1 MATPD
6 GKLECNESF
15 WWDGLEI
22 IAPRP
27 KLGLLG
33 AFFDSTMT
41 EELQSPNGEEQEEE
55 ESSEENNSSSTTS
68 SCSAS
73 TSECSEESSPPPA
86 KVTQKK
92 NNLFVTKMKV
102 MDKVATYVLD
112 VNWFYFCLND
122 DNW

>member
-6 GKLECNESF
+6 GKLECNENF
-15 WWDGLEI
+15 WWEGLEI

-41 EELQSPNGEEQEEE
+41 EESQSPHRDEHDED
-55 ESSEENNSSSTTS
+55 ESSEENNSSSTAS

-73 TSECSEESSPPPA
+73 TSECSEESSPPP
-86 KVTQKK
+86 V
-92 NNLFVTKMKV
+92 KV
-102 MDKVATYVLD
+102 MGLSWSTY
-112 VNWFYFCLND
+112 
-122 DNW
+122 DNWYYWV